1 MEFKGSFL
9 SRLFGGKPDADM
21 GGKMEGAPGQE
32 ESTRSA
38 EEGTETLA
46 QEEREY
52 LLPDVRLLEFP
63 EDHALRLLYEL
74 RREQSGLQPP
84 FYIYLEGVSQEE
96 AERELKRLKK
106 ELTEEAALRLSEAVP
121 EASDTSESPEDSER
135 PEIVLDARPFV
146 FVSEDRMA
154 AWMMV
159 FPPVGNGKEPDCQML
174 ERALAEK
181 GVAFGINGELLK
193 RLPEDLHRYFRFHL
207 AAKGA
212 EAVDGEDG
220 YLVDHF
226 SRVIERKFQ
235 VDEHD
240 RVDYSSLNL
249 VQNADKGEVICE
261 AVPPVKGISGRTVYD
276 EEIPGKDGKA
286 AQLPRGRNTEISEDG
301 TKLVAAQAGHVEFS
315 GRSFQIKTILEI
327 NGNVD
332 YTTGNINFLGDVH
345 IRGDVCSG
353 FTVRAV
359 GDITVDGVVE
369 SGEVE
374 AGGDLIVV
382 KGIVGNRDSVI
393 RAHHN
398 IYARYLENSIVHA
411 RGNLQTDCIL
421 HSEVYCDGE
430 VKVLSGKGA
439 VIGGYIRAAR
449 GIEAKVIGSK
459 SESNTNIAL
468 GGQPCAD
475 FEREVLFKEIDGL
488 KKEMLKLERQ
498 PESPARTKRMA
509 KIRLDLSVG
518 RMKLGQYDKDLE
530 KLKEKLEE
538 QGGSRLRCQLA
549 YPGLILTI
557 GDETKQLTNE
567 TSMCNARLV
576 EGEIQWA

>member
-32 ESTRSA
+32 ESARSA

-52 LLPDVRLLEFP
+52 LPPDVRLLEFP

-84 FYIYLEGVSQEE
+84 FYIYLEGVPQEE

-518 RMKLGQYDKDLE
+518 KMKLGQYDKDLE